1 DDGSAGERVESDDP
15 TQAGR
20 RYDHRIG
27 ARGGAAGDAGPPALR
42 HDGDLLLAA
51 QGDDRGQGFGR
62 IREDGEVGSEI
73 VLVKAGV
80 ERLDRIAL
88 AHAAV
93 TAELDQ
99 ALAEPGH
106 SGA

>member
-1 DDGSAGERVESDDP
+1 MGSGRLLEGGEGDAGLDDGSAGERVESDDP

-51 QGDDRGQGFGR
+51 
-62 IREDGEVGSEI
+62 
-73 VLVKAGV
+73 
-80 ERLDRIAL
+80 
-88 AHAAV
+88 
-93 TAELDQ
+93 
-99 ALAEPGH
+99 
-106 SGA
+106 